1 MHLRDK
7 TILVTGGARG
17 IGRAMTRR
25 FVAEGAKVIA
35 VGRDA
40 GQLARLEAEHP
51 GAVVGWIA
59 DLSCPQQTDAL
70 IRELPAAHPG
80 LSVVVNNAAAQT
92 LSDFVGGDVEAL
104 RPALRSEISLNFDA
118 VVALSTGLLPHLRK
132 RPSAI
137 INVTSGLALA
147 PKTSSPV
154 YCATKAAVR
163 SFTKS
168 LRYQCE
174 DAAPQV
180 RVVEVVMALVDTD
193 MTAGRGTGKISA
205 ERAADAV
212 VDGLKAGRKEIY
224 VERAK
229 LLAALMRVAPE
240 IGERMMRPG

>member
-1 MHLRDK
+1 MHLRGK

-70 IRELPAAHPG
+70 IRELPAAHPE
-80 LSVVVNNAAAQT
+80 LSVLVNNAAAQT

-180 RVVEVVMALVDTD
+180 RVIEVVMALVDTD
-193 MTAGRGTGKISA
+193 MTAGRGGGKISA

-212 VDGLKAGRKEIY
+212 IDGLKAGKAEIY
-224 VERAK
+224 VERAE
-229 LLAALMRVAPE
+229 LLAALMRLAPE
-240 IGERMMRPG
+240 IGERMMRQG